1 VVALARFG
9 TRAVRELRR
18 AQNLERALAL
28 KRLLAARK
36 IDRRTSHLSYVT
48 DEAILKPAGGID
60 AIVSL
65 D

>member
-9 TRAVRELRR
+9 TRAVCELRR

-28 KRLLAARK
+28 KGLLAARN
-36 IDRRTSHLSYVT
+36 IDRRTRHLSYVT
-48 DEAILKPAGGID
+48 DEAILKPADGID
-60 AIVSL
+60 AIVFL